1 MPTRGRIDRRG
12 VRLLLAMGAA
22 IAYLHAG
29 AATLE
34 EDFAIAVA
42 NDRVGQVKELLA
54 RGVDPN
60 AVDLNGDPALVIAAR
75 AGNVNTVEAL
85 LGGRANVNARN
96 KFGDTAIMVA
106 ALSGNLAIVRTLRA
120 PR

>member
-1 MPTRGRIDRRG
+1 M
-12 VRLLLAMGAA
+12 LLRTDSARFLLRWVVVFAA
-22 IAYLHAG
+22 FGTFAHA
-29 AATLE
+29 AAAAAE

-60 AVDLNGDPALVIAAR
+60 TVDAIGDPMLLVAAR

-85 LGGRANVNARN
+85 LAARADVNVRN
-96 KFGDTAIMVA
+96 KFGDTAIMAA
-106 ALSGNLAIVRTLRA
+106 AL
-120 PR
+120 